1 MTSPRVIDNDR
12 DEITVTLDGKEIR
25 GWSYASE
32 AERRTKM
39 LAAREFCEGWYQA
52 SRRAAQPVVK
62 ALREAIEFA
71 DQDAQALTPV
81 GKAMVDRWRAAIHT
95 DLPNYAGWRS
105 IDTAPEDCRVIL
117 AAAAS
122 TPPNLSG
129 EQNVSE
135 AVEDATHFLANA
147 EVRYWEDAY
156 VNGVEDGDGRLI
168 PGRIGSIWVAKIEI
182 ATGKVCD
189 WPKGTS
195 ADIHYKVCDA
205 GEYWLLNEAGEK
217 LAWRSGYVPG
227 AFLCHGDNGF
237 GDYIIL
243 KIGPDG
249 QIADYKRP
257 DIVAS
262 EWRAS
267 PAQEG

>member
-71 DQDAQALTPV
+71 DQDTQALTPV

-95 DLPNYAGWRS
+95 GLPNYAGWRS

-117 AAAAS
+117 AAVAS

-129 EQNVSE
+129 EQNVSRQY
-135 AVEDATHFLANA
+135 DAKQSVLA
-147 EVRYWEDAY
+147 AY
-156 VNGVEDGDGRLI
+156 PEN
-168 PGRIGSIWVAKIEI
+168 
-182 ATGKVCD
+182 T
-189 WPKGTS
+189 
-195 ADIHYKVCDA
+195 
-205 GEYWLLNEAGEK
+205 EAGVY
-217 LAWRSGYVPG
+217 L
-227 AFLCHGDNGF
+227 FLEILNIDESDFVYEEGITIAE
-237 GDYIIL
+237 YIY
-243 KIGPDG
+243 GP
-249 QIADYKRP
+249 RP
-257 DIVAS
+257 A
-262 EWRAS
+262 
-267 PAQEG
+267 PPTKQEG